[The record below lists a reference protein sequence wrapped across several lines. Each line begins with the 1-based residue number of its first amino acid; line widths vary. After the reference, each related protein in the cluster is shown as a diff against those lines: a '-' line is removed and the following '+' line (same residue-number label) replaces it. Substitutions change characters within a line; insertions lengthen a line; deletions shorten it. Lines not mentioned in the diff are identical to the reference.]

1 MKSCKSMFSNAIL
14 LTSSRPLYNP
24 VGVGYISESG
34 YGPGPGSTE
43 LINISANYFN
53 TLQKIHDFYGLQM
66 QNRTYYNIPTDY
78 DEYVQLYV
86 ILQQI
91 QTKTQN
97 SSLLLLL
104 KIAEDAL
111 VGAINSYTLY
121 GENLVLNVDKSALQQ
136 KVNDILSNKNEKFVE
151 VATATGQL
159 TIVKT
164 FKLAAV
170 FNYYIIIYGMPAY
183 GVGFDPTKINFLVT
197 ILQGLGVD
205 PFK

>member
-91 QTKTQN
+91 QTQTQN

-104 KIAEDAL
+104 RIAEDAL

-159 TIVKT
+159 TVTKT

-197 ILQGLGVD
+197 ILEGLGVD

>member
-197 ILQGLGVD
+197 ILEGLGVD